1 MLTVDGI
8 HSAYNGLSALHG
20 VSVQVNK
27 GEIVAVI
34 GANGAGKSTLLK
46 SIFGW
51 VKPHQGTITVDGA
64 ALHQMAPHEIARSGV
79 ALVPEGRRL
88 FPRLT
93 VRDNL
98 RLGGY
103 SRPKG
108 PEREAP
114 LEFIFSLFPRLA
126 ERMSQRAET
135 LSGGEQ
141 QMLAIGRALM
151 LEPKLLMLDE
161 PSQGIMPK
169 LVDELLQAVQ
179 IIRDRGATV
188 LLVEQRVNE
197 CLDVADRAYVLQT
210 GRIILSGTSKEL
222 AGDDAV
228 RRAYLGL

>member
-1 MLTVDGI
+1 MLTVEGV

-51 VKPHQGTITVDGA
+51 VKPHQGSITVEGV
-64 ALHQMAPHEIARSGV
+64 ALHQMASHEIARSGV

-108 PEREAP
+108 PQREAP

-222 AGDDAV
+222 AGNDAV